1 MHGSAA
7 GRRAGSAADRLKY
20 ICHIMTHVYKSMKSL
35 KMLHQYNLATEDQQP
50 ILKNAVDC
58 VAIL

>member
-35 KMLHQYNLATEDQQP
+35 KMLHQYNLATEDQ
-50 ILKNAVDC
+50 
-58 VAIL
+58 